1 MEEISKTIG
10 QLSAWHK
17 TTHPPPSESSFEAI
31 AGNSF
36 QVWRKPYSKSL
47 PETGSNTTRTAMAKN
62 SFVQPS
68 DANPNSPVL
77 AIIDDNNTKNQ
88 DDVVD
93 ASEPVAVDGNKSQL
107 KRPRNVDQ
115 NVDPRKLKRY
125 AEIENEEASICH
137 GYGKEIEGLRAQIEE
152 NKVEVSRLRQLH
164 LKLQQHQLQAHS
176 RMLNWESGGLEQI
189 LNTGLNEPGFGQ
201 NIGLLNS
208 NQGNTKFT
216 SH

>member
-17 TTHPPPSESSFEAI
+17 TTHPPPSESSFEAM

-93 ASEPVAVDGNKSQL
+93 TSEPVAVDGNKSQL

-115 NVDPRKLKRY
+115 NVDPRKLKR
-125 AEIENEEASICH
+125 IISNRVS
-137 GYGKEIEGLRAQIEE
+137 AQ
-152 NKVEVSRLRQLH
+152 KSRMK
-164 LKLQQHQLQAHS
+164 KLQYVTDMERRLKA
-176 RMLNWESGGLEQI
+176 LEVTVRE
-189 LNTGLNEPGFGQ
+189 LTF
-201 NIGLLNS
+201 
-208 NQGNTKFT
+208 
-216 SH
+216 